1 MKKTLIFIMVL
12 LLTTAVG
19 GVNAKTLVLKAG
31 HSNPPSHPMHVQAEE
46 LASYVKEK
54 TGGRIEVEI
63 FPNEMLGSDKQM
75 LEQLRMGALDIH
87 IAPQGV
93 VSAYTPKLAAIGLPF
108 LLQNYKQV
116 AAVCD
121 GKIGEQIGD
130 DLNKEGMI
138 LLHFWDNGFRHITN
152 NVRPIS
158 IPEDLKGLKIRTPE
172 DEMTLAIFKA
182 LGANPAPLAFSE
194 LYMALQQKVFDGQ
207 ENPSTNIYHS
217 KFFEVQKYLSLTG
230 HKYETS
236 PFIVSPKT
244 WKKLSKE
251 EQEIL
256 TEAAVKYGV
265 KNRAV
270 FKAQDEKYN
279 KELGNLGMKVNE
291 ADTAAF
297 QKASQA
303 VYTEYRGKCGD
314 AFIDELIETVKNTK

>member
-1 MKKTLIFIMVL
+1 MKKTLIVFMAL
-12 LLTTAVG
+12 LLITAVG
-19 GVNAKTLVLKAG
+19 QAQAKTLVLKAG

-46 LASYVKEK
+46 LADYVKDK
-54 TGGRIEVEI
+54 TGGKIKLEI

-75 LEQLRMGALDIH
+75 LEQVRMGALDIH

-93 VSAYTPKLAAIGLPF
+93 VSAYTPKMAAIGLPF

-121 GKIGEQIGD
+121 GKIGDQIGA
-130 DLNKEGMI
+130 DLAKNGMI

-152 NVRPIS
+152 NVKPIYK
-158 IPEDLKGLKIRTPE
+158 PGDLKGLKIRTPE

-182 LGANPAPLAFSE
+182 LKANPAPLSFSE
-194 LYMALQQKVFDGQ
+194 LYMALQRKVFDGQ

-236 PFIVSPKT
+236 PFIVSAKT
-244 WKKLSKE
+244 WKKLSKKD
-251 EQEIL
+251 QKIL
-256 TEAAVKYGV
+256 TEGAIKFGV

-270 FKAQDEKYN
+270 FKAQDAKYN
-279 KELGNLGMKVNE
+279 KELGNMGMKINE
-291 ADTAAF
+291 ADLGAF

-303 VYTEYRGKCGD
+303 VYKEYRGKCGD
-314 AFIDELIETVKNTK
+314 AFIDELIETVKRTN

>member
-1 MKKTLIFIMVL
+1 MKKTLIFCLVVL
-12 LLTTAVG
+12 LAASVG
-19 GVNAKTLVLKAG
+19 GVNAKTLVLKSG

-46 LASYVKEK
+46 LAAFVKEK
-54 TGGRIEVEI
+54 TGGKIEIQI

-75 LEQLRMGALDIH
+75 LEQVRMGALDIH

-93 VSAYTPKLAAIGLPF
+93 VSAYTPKMAAVGLPF

-121 GKIGEQIGD
+121 GKIGEMIGA
-130 DLNKEGMI
+130 DLAKEGMV

-152 NVRPIS
+152 NVKPIKK
-158 IPEDLKGLKIRTPE
+158 PEDLKGLKLRTPE

-182 LGANPAPLAFSE
+182 LDANPAPLAFSE

-236 PFIVSPKT
+236 PFIVSERT
-244 WKKLSKE
+244 WKKLSAEQQKILKE
-251 EQEIL
+251 GAI
-256 TEAAVKYGV
+256 KFGV

-279 KELGNLGMKVNE
+279 VELGKMGMQVND
-291 ADTAAF
+291 ADTVAF

-303 VYTEYRGKCGD
+303 VYQEYRGKCGD
-314 AFIDELIETVKNTK
+314 AFIDELIKTVENTK

>member
-1 MKKTLIFIMVL
+1 MKKALVICMAL
-12 LLTTAVG
+12 LLIVAIGETQ
-19 GVNAKTLVLKAG
+19 AKTRVLKAG

-46 LASYVKEK
+46 LAEYLKEK
-54 TGGRIEVEI
+54 TGGTIKLEI

-75 LEQLRMGALDIH
+75 LEQVRMGALDIH

-93 VSAYTPKLAAIGLPF
+93 VSAYTPKMAAIGLPF

-121 GKIGEQIGD
+121 GDIGKQIGA
-130 DLNKEGMI
+130 DLAKNRMI

-152 NVRPIS
+152 NVRPIHN
-158 IPEDLKGLKIRTPE
+158 PGDLKGLKIRTPE

-182 LGANPAPLAFSE
+182 LKANPAPLAFSE

-236 PFIVSPKT
+236 PFIVSAKT
-244 WKKLSKE
+244 WKKLSKK
-251 EQEIL
+251 EQKIL
-256 TEAAVKYGV
+256 TDGAIKFGV

-279 KELGNLGMKVNE
+279 KELGSMGMKIND
-291 ADTAAF
+291 ADIAAF

-303 VYTEYRGKCGD
+303 VYKEYRGKCGD
-314 AFIDELIETVKNTK
+314 AFIDQLIKTVESTK